1 MSAQRNKG
9 ADIPA
14 EEWKGPWRRYDI
26 LKEGV
31 VAIVVV
37 AILTVLMAGIF
48 SSPDEPQLTFKAWA
62 SSAPDNFYATTV
74 QELAGTSES
83 AGYGPPYN
91 TASTGLSVGPL
102 APQRWF
108 GVTHPVDPAQDFV
121 ITPLH
126 SQQQPSAVA
135 KALSIWDVSKPDL
148 QTTWATN
155 YDTALTAVDGDAS
168 KVAPGQYGPV
178 PLLAQG

>member
-1 MSAQRNKG
+1 MTATVMSA
-9 ADIPA
+9 DIA
-14 EEWKGPWRRYDI
+14 AQEWKGPWRRYDI

-37 AILTVLMAGIF
+37 SILTVLMAGMLG
-48 SSPDEPQLTFKAWA
+48 SPDEPQLTIKAWA
-62 SSAPDNFYATTV
+62 ANATDNFYATTV

-102 APQRWF
+102 APQKWF
-108 GVTHPVDPAQDFV
+108 GVTHPVDPARDFV

-126 SQQQPSAVA
+126 SQQQPSSAGTQ
-135 KALSIWDVSKPDL
+135 P
-148 QTTWATN
+148 
-155 YDTALTAVDGDAS
+155 
-168 KVAPGQYGPV
+168 APTGRPPGP
-178 PLLAQG
+178 LRSTLR

>member
-1 MSAQRNKG
+1 MSVQRNKG

-14 EEWKGPWRRYDI
+14 EDWKGPWRRYDI

-37 AILTVLMAGIF
+37 AILTVMMAGIF

-62 SSAPDNFYATTV
+62 SSAPDNFYATAV

-91 TASTGLSVGPL
+91 TAADGVAVGPI
-102 APQRWF
+102 APQQWF
-108 GVTHPVDPAQDFV
+108 GVTHPVDPPNDFV
-121 ITPLH
+121 LTPLR
-126 SQQQPSAVA
+126 SQQQSADVTA
-135 KALSIWDVSKPDL
+135 ALAAWDSATAD
-148 QTTWATN
+148 QQISWATD
-155 YDTALTAVDGDAS
+155 YDTALTDA
-168 KVAPGQYGPV
+168 
-178 PLLAQG
+178 

>member
-1 MSAQRNKG
+1 MTAQKARSTEI
-9 ADIPA
+9 AA

-37 AILTVLMAGIF
+37 SILTVLMAGMLG
-48 SSPDEPQLTFKAWA
+48 SRDEPQLTIKAWA
-62 SSAPDNFYATTV
+62 ANAPDNFYATTV

-91 TASTGLSVGPL
+91 AGGTGLSVGPL
-102 APQRWF
+102 APQKWF
-108 GVTHPVDPAQDFV
+108 GVTHPVDPARDFV

-126 SQQQPSAVA
+126 SQRQPADVAAALKRWDAASPDQQAA
-135 KALSIWDVSKPDL
+135 RA
-148 QTTWATN
+148 TT
-155 YDTALTAVDGDAS
+155 YDTALTDAVN
-168 KVAPGQYGPV
+168 KVPRVITDPCRRWPRA
-178 PLLAQG
+178 

>member
-62 SSAPDNFYATTV
+62 LSAPDNFYATTV

-102 APQRWF
+102 APRSS
-108 GVTHPVDPAQDFV
+108 GSASRIRSTRARTLSSSRCTH
-121 ITPLH
+121 
-126 SQQQPSAVA
+126 SSSPS
-135 KALSIWDVSKPDL
+135 P
-148 QTTWATN
+148 
-155 YDTALTAVDGDAS
+155 
-168 KVAPGQYGPV
+168 
-178 PLLAQG
+178 